1 MILLLFKI
9 LWMNLI
15 AVNTETE
22 LELSKYLEAQLRDY
36 ERIEYTIIS
45 PQDINEKQI
54 ELDKDRNFKLNGE
67 FAYVPIKEFMENGNS
82 KNSVLTLKLK
92 LFQKVLVANHPIV
105 KKKYINSEDFR
116 IIVKEIS
123 ALRNNPVATTI
134 PFSSYRAKIQIHENT
149 IVQWNMLEKIPQI
162 ESGDRVDA
170 IFSKSFININFK
182 VTARSSGDIGSV
194 IKVKRDDRKIF
205 KARVI
210 NNSTVKIIE

>member
-1 MILLLFKI
+1 MMLLLLKILLI
-9 LWMNLI
+9 NLI
-15 AVNTETE
+15 ATNAEEE
-22 LELSKYLEAQLRDY
+22 LDLSKYLEAHLRDY

-45 PQDINEKQI
+45 PQDFNEKQI
-54 ELDKDRNFKLNGE
+54 KLDDDRKFKFNGD
-67 FAYVPIKEFMENGNS
+67 FAYVPIKEIMENGNS

-105 KKKYINSEDFR
+105 KKEYIKPEDFR

-123 ALRNNPVATTI
+123 SLRNNPVNSSI
-134 PFSSYRAKIQIHENT
+134 SFSSYRTKIKIHENT

-162 ESGDRVDA
+162 ESGDRIDA
-170 IFSKSFININFK
+170 IFSKSFVNISFK

-194 IKVKRDDRKIF
+194 IKVKRDDRKLF